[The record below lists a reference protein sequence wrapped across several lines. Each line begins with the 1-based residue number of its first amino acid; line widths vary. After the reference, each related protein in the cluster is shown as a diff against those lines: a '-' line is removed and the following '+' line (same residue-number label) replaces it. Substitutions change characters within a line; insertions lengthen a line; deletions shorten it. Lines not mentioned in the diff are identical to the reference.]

1 MNDLSW
7 LIYLADIAGSVG
19 GLLTFLAVIAGAT
32 AVVSLI
38 VTGIAVADR
47 HLETAAASRRIFRQA
62 MPAGIVVGL
71 IAGFMPGRQTVMM
84 IAASEILEHCVD
96 LGGTLSGEHGIGS
109 MKLPFMRKAVDP
121 ITLQCLWNARLALD
135 PSGTLNPGKV
145 LPTPG
150 GGEP

>member
-84 IAASEILEHCVD
+84 IAASEIGQRAVNSASVA
-96 LGGTLSGEHGIGS
+96 GV
-109 MKLPFMRKAVDP
+109 VDP
-121 ITLQCLWNARLALD
+121 SLELLKTWIAKTTAEMKKQ
-135 PSGTLNPGKV
+135 
-145 LPTPG
+145 
-150 GGEP
+150 

>member
-84 IAASEILEHCVD
+84 IAASEIGQRAVNSASVA
-96 LGGTLSGEHGIGS
+96 GV
-109 MKLPFMRKAVDP
+109 VDP
-121 ITLQCLWNARLALD
+121 SLELLKTWIAKTTAAMKKQQ
-135 PSGTLNPGKV
+135 
-145 LPTPG
+145 
-150 GGEP
+150 

>member
-84 IAASEILEHCVD
+84 IAASEIGQRAVNSASVA
-96 LGGTLSGEHGIGS
+96 GV
-109 MKLPFMRKAVDP
+109 VDP
-121 ITLQCLWNARLALD
+121 SLELLKTWIAKTTAEMKKQQ
-135 PSGTLNPGKV
+135 
-145 LPTPG
+145 
-150 GGEP
+150 